1 MRGPRSVLRL
11 STSPSAAGQPT
22 FHDEEP
28 AKLMSH
34 QGAEVIID
42 LSSVV
47 RYTRYKVCGPLDGL
61 AEHMMVGF
69 VRLHALTEQSLS
81 NLGHWAGHAM

>member
-1 MRGPRSVLRL
+1 
-11 STSPSAAGQPT
+11 
-22 FHDEEP
+22 
-28 AKLMSH
+28 MSH

-42 LSSVV
+42 LSGAV
-47 RYTRYKVCGPLDGL
+47 RNTRYKVCSTLDGF

-81 NLGHWAGHAM
+81 NLGHWAGHAV

>member
-1 MRGPRSVLRL
+1 
-11 STSPSAAGQPT
+11 
-22 FHDEEP
+22 
-28 AKLMSH
+28 MSH

-42 LSSVV
+42 LSGVV

-61 AEHMMVGF
+61 AEHMMMGF